1 MGLDVY
7 VGSLTRY
14 YVAGP
19 ADVVERIARHQDV
32 PATDGLEAEEV
43 IRAAVVRWREGLTR
57 WLGDRLAGPLDWDES
72 GPAPCFTDKPG
83 WDGYGG
89 TLLLAAHDEHPE
101 PPPPHGVSAH
111 SPDDPAP
118 PRRPPGAPAAR
129 GRLRRLARRPR
140 LPGRL
145 GPGSRLP
152 LPPAADPGAVAPLP
166 VRVHRPHPGH
176 HRRRGR
182 ARLQRRP
189 ARPARAAVGPPPPS
203 PPRPPRSS
211 PCRPPPP
218 WTPTHRSRRPTA
230 IRCRPPPAAAW
241 PCCAAWP

>member
-1 MGLDVY
+1 MPGGVTGGLRRASEGGDMGLDVY

-72 GPAPCFTDKPG
+72 GPAPGFTDKPG

-101 PPPPHGVSAH
+101 LPPPAVVSADW
-111 SPDDPAP
+111 PDDPAYQAASA
-118 PRRPPGAPAAR
+118 PGAGSRYRQLLTPELWLPCRFEFTVRTQDLTGEEVELGSSVALLEQLDLLAAR
-129 GRLRRLARRPR
+129 HRLDGHPPEPSLDGHSLSAAAGNGLAVLRRLAER
-140 LPGRL
+140 
-145 GPGSRLP
+145 S
-152 LPPAADPGAVAPLP
+152 VTY
-166 VRVHRPHPGH
+166 RVPMK
-176 HRRRGR
+176 
-182 ARLQRRP
+182 LDF
-189 ARPARAAVGPPPPS
+189 
-203 PPRPPRSS
+203 
-211 PCRPPPP
+211 
-218 WTPTHRSRRPTA
+218 
-230 IRCRPPPAAAW
+230 
-241 PCCAAWP
+241 